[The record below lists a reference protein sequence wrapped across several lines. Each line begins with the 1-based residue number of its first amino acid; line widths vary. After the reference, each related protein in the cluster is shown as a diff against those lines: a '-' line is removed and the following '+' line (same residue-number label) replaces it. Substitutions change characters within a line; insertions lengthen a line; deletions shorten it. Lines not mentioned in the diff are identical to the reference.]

1 MKKLFKTISKA
12 FILFGILAIIA
23 GCSTSTNSSDNN
35 TKDKDSGTTTS
46 KTDTSKDTSDTDTN
60 SKNNNNTDDSDTTNK
75 KCSIVIPQTFN
86 VEYNGHFS
94 SSIDDITFTNCKSND
109 KIELVIE
116 YNNGADLAEANYY
129 DPVRECI
136 FLYSYST
143 GIIGISLENKTAK
156 VKSNIC
162 IVTFSDNS
170 NNNGNNESNGS
181 LLSSFY
187 GTWYCSDAGLMKYL
201 EFNSDGTGKAYAS
214 DSSNYSSFD
223 YIINDNKLYLSG
235 NVRATIQFSITQ
247 NTLTFYDCELFKD
260 NPTLTYYKQ

>member
-60 SKNNNNTDDSDTTNK
+60 SDNNNNTDDSDTTNK

-143 GIIGISLENKTAK
+143 GIIGISLENKTA
-156 VKSNIC
+156 IH
-162 IVTFSDNS
+162 
-170 NNNGNNESNGS
+170 
-181 LLSSFY
+181 
-187 GTWYCSDAGLMKYL
+187 
-201 EFNSDGTGKAYAS
+201 
-214 DSSNYSSFD
+214 
-223 YIINDNKLYLSG
+223 
-235 NVRATIQFSITQ
+235 
-247 NTLTFYDCELFKD
+247 
-260 NPTLTYYKQ
+260 